1 MVITDLKKKMELD
14 GKTGFFGAL
23 STVFSAGFIAVFWY
37 RFGRLAKKTKFMP
50 LSILIT
56 AIYYPLFYLVQAFT
70 GISIQT
76 YATIGKRFVIKN
88 HSCIFIVAEKIGD
101 DFTASQGVTIGNVR
115 GTKRLPIIGNN
126 VYIEPGAKIL
136 GEIEIGNNV
145 VVRANSLVLSDV
157 PDNSVV
163 VGNPARC
170 IPNSKYI

>member
-1 MVITDLKKKMELD
+1 MELD
-14 GKTGFFGAL
+14 GKNGLIGAL
-23 STVFSAGFIAVFWY
+23 SSLFSAGFIAVALY
-37 RFGRLAKKTKFMP
+37 RFGRSAREIKFIP
-50 LSILIT
+50 LRILVT
-56 AIYYPLFYLVQAFT
+56 VIYYPIFYLVQAFT

-76 YATIGKRFVIKN
+76 YANIGKRFVIKN
-88 HSCIFIVAEKIGD
+88 HTCVFIVAEKIGD
-101 DFTASQGVTIGNVR
+101 DFTASQGVTIGNIR

-157 PDNSVV
+157 PDDSIV

-170 IPNSKYI
+170 IPSSKYT